1 MRRTFKLRQDF
12 MPAAKVQWEDDIT
25 ASVTVPASGIT
36 GLPHWVDSRLSIKFC
51 KNVEARFFQRPD
63 DAVLRGYD
71 KQAEKDLSRG
81 DNFISNFE
89 PLPRSEAG
97 DMAERCVSLTNY
109 SEPMRA
115 FVEAAAQDQGFE
127 WFVASDRPRMVDGA
141 PSKNPRY
148 LQLDP
153 CYVDPLS
160 RYLAD
165 LGPALYRHVRADRRV
180 MHPVGATL
188 PGRRNNPADLASGVR
203 PLAVYGPIHY
213 QDLPE
218 LFMDFV
224 CSLTGKSPSTTGA
237 GSEGALTKGPFNSL
251 VPTTDL
257 NNALLS
263 FILTGYAGYTTAAGH
278 IGRKYRMEHDLS
290 LLVPELWSRMS
301 SDERDADFL
310 KSNGYLERIEDF
322 EYEGKLVPAS
332 RLGWRITPLFVTNFL
347 GRIFDTP
354 SAVFAEDMLRPE
366 LQSMPEF
373 VDGIRNIAEAQAKSA
388 EAYFDDGSVEAAI
401 PPLKAVLHVMAKGH
415 FEGKSIHDPK
425 VRALFDRE
433 AVLSSDWYLRR
444 LEDYREREIAYVA
457 ASVERLRLYLAESA
471 EAGSVA
477 ARRARAELARTEERM
492 TVLSRPDYID
502 VIKGSIGLD
511 PLFQGTEA
519 MNGEGAGN
527 ALIVDIGELATPLGM
542 VARRGAAMREIYR
555 VEDATIAVRDGLIA
569 YAGPRSGLDD
579 ESFEGLPRIDAH
591 GMAVIPGFVDSHT
604 HFIFAGYRSDEF
616 LERASGSDYM
626 EIHRSG
632 GGILSTVRATRA
644 ADADELIRLGES
656 RAWTMVQNGVTTVE
670 CKSGYGLDIET
681 ELRQLE
687 AARAVAERAAID
699 IVPTYMGLH
708 ATGPEF
714 EGRSSGYVEYVIAE
728 ALPAVA
734 AQGIARFSDA
744 FCEAGVFGPDECRSF
759 LVAARALGLEPKLHA
774 EELGRTG
781 GAALAAELGAASADH
796 LLKAGGT
803 ISASSPGPASSRH
816 ASRSRR
822 SASGRSTPM
831 PEE

>member
-1 MRRTFKLRQDF
+1 
-12 MPAAKVQWEDDIT
+12 
-25 ASVTVPASGIT
+25 
-36 GLPHWVDSRLSIKFC
+36 
-51 KNVEARFFQRPD
+51 
-63 DAVLRGYD
+63 
-71 KQAEKDLSRG
+71 
-81 DNFISNFE
+81 
-89 PLPRSEAG
+89 
-97 DMAERCVSLTNY
+97 
-109 SEPMRA
+109 
-115 FVEAAAQDQGFE
+115 
-127 WFVASDRPRMVDGA
+127 
-141 PSKNPRY
+141 
-148 LQLDP
+148 
-153 CYVDPLS
+153 
-160 RYLAD
+160 
-165 LGPALYRHVRADRRV
+165 
-180 MHPVGATL
+180 
-188 PGRRNNPADLASGVR
+188 
-203 PLAVYGPIHY
+203 
-213 QDLPE
+213 
-218 LFMDFV
+218 
-224 CSLTGKSPSTTGA
+224 
-237 GSEGALTKGPFNSL
+237 
-251 VPTTDL
+251 
-257 NNALLS
+257 
-263 FILTGYAGYTTAAGH
+263 
-278 IGRKYRMEHDLS
+278 
-290 LLVPELWSRMS
+290 
-301 SDERDADFL
+301 
-310 KSNGYLERIEDF
+310 
-322 EYEGKLVPAS
+322 
-332 RLGWRITPLFVTNFL
+332 
-347 GRIFDTP
+347 
-354 SAVFAEDMLRPE
+354 
-366 LQSMPEF
+366 
-373 VDGIRNIAEAQAKSA
+373 
-388 EAYFDDGSVEAAI
+388 
-401 PPLKAVLHVMAKGH
+401 
-415 FEGKSIHDPK
+415 
-425 VRALFDRE
+425 
-433 AVLSSDWYLRR
+433 
-444 LEDYREREIAYVA
+444 
-457 ASVERLRLYLAESA
+457 
-471 EAGSVA
+471 
-477 ARRARAELARTEERM
+477 
-492 TVLSRPDYID
+492 
-502 VIKGSIGLD
+502 
-511 PLFQGTEA
+511 

-555 VEDATIAVRDGLIA
+555 VEDAAIAVRDGLIA

-796 LLKAGGT
+796 LLKAGGDDFRLLARAGVVAT
-803 ISASSPGPASSRH
+803 CLPLASFCLGEKHADARGMIDSGCAVAIATDLNPGSACSGSIPLAIALAVLQMGMSIEEVLTALTLNGAAALRLAADRGSLEAGKRADFVLLDAPSISFLPY
-816 ASRSRR
+816 RSGVNIVAATFKDGALAYR
-822 SASGRSTPM
+822 A
-831 PEE
+831 